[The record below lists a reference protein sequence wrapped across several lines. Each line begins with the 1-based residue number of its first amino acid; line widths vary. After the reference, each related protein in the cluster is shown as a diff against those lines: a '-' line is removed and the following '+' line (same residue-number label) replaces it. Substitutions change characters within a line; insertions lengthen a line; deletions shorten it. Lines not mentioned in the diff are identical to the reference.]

1 MYSYSGKLGLA
12 QMVRFLVVKLTHPDL
27 NLRFNMSVAY
37 LQLIILS
44 VVCDVPVRSETLL
57 MTDFVNLKIKSVQSF
72 EYAHRD
78 WVSVRV
84 FIRMSAC
91 TYMSICIHTLFL
103 I

>member
-1 MYSYSGKLGLA
+1 
-12 QMVRFLVVKLTHPDL
+12 VVKLTHPDL
-27 NLRFNMSVAY
+27 NPRFDMGVVY

-44 VVCDVPVRSETLL
+44 VVYDVPVRSETLL

-78 WVSVRV
+78 WMCVRV

-91 TYMSICIHTLFL
+91 TYMSICIHTVFL